1 MKRITLLLSA
11 ILCIA
16 SVGGCAETPDEVK
29 SDMSRYRDEKDG
41 GSDSFEFTYISVA
54 ELSDNAETALKK
66 EYKQFKISDK
76 IRFEQPAEL
85 NIMSFES
92 ITGFSENAH
101 AALELFFTDEEL
113 SAQETDKDHSGI
125 MFYNETDK
133 LYGCAGDDGF
143 IAMLKPDAYDI
154 SFSCQEPNVKIY
166 HSDRN
171 EDLSDEYQLKDGKC
185 SVGNAVQYV
194 NDWFETN
201 YEPLAPFYDYRVES
215 VIVREHE
222 ENYLYQIKVHAIYKG
237 VALDSY
243 TREVEFDDN
252 YNHTSSYWDYS
263 IDIQMISVNEIASF
277 TNGAGIYKPTEFE
290 RIDKCISPES
300 ALKLCENTFT
310 DFKDVTISDIGIM
323 YTLMPVYEKVSEGDD
338 KVGDLNN
345 EIVVR
350 YDSRP
355 VWEIVIDVPPE
366 DFLAAGEINT
376 YGDIRKYIY
385 IDMIT
390 GEMKYD
396 LEVNKFKG

>member
-1 MKRITLLLSA
+1 MKRIMLLLST

-16 SVGGCAETPDEVK
+16 SVSGCAETPDEVK
-29 SDMSRYRDEKDG
+29 SDMSSYREETDSDP
-41 GSDSFEFTYISVA
+41 DSFEFTYISVA
-54 ELSDNAETALKK
+54 DLSENAETALNK

-76 IRFEQPAEL
+76 IRFEQPDEI
-85 NIMSFES
+85 NIMSFENIS
-92 ITGFSENAH
+92 GFSEKARE
-101 AALELFFTDEEL
+101 ALELFFTGQEL
-113 SAQETDKDHSGI
+113 SAQEPDEEHSGI

-133 LYGCAGDDGF
+133 LYGCADDDGF
-143 IAMLKPDAYDI
+143 IAVLKPDAFDI

-166 HSDRN
+166 HSDRKD
-171 EDLSDEYQLKDGKC
+171 DLSDEYQLREGKC
-185 SVGNAVQYV
+185 SVGDAVQYV
-194 NDWFETN
+194 DNWFETN
-201 YEPLAPFYDYRVES
+201 YKPLAPFYDYRVES

-222 ENYLYQIKVHAIYKG
+222 GNYLYQMKVQAIYKG

-243 TREVEFDDN
+243 TREVKFDDN

-263 IDIQMISVNEIASF
+263 IQVQMIKSDEISSF
-277 TNGAGIYKPTEFE
+277 ANGGIYKPTEVE
-290 RIDKCISPES
+290 RIDKCISMES
-300 ALKLCENTFT
+300 ALKFCENTFT

-323 YTLMPVYEKVSEGDD
+323 YTIMPVYEKVSEGDD
-338 KVGDLNN
+338 RVGDLNN

-350 YDSRP
+350 NDSRP

-366 DFLAAGEINT
+366 DYLAAGEVNI